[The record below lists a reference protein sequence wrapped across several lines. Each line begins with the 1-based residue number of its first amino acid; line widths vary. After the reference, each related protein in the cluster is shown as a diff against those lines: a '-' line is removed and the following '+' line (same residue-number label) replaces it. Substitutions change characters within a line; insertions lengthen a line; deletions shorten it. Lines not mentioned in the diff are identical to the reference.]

1 LEFTLHVGEAITN
14 PEGAVK
20 KHPSLDL
27 NPVPSTVTGVPRLPG
42 TGGEPIVGVSL
53 TDAVTVNVADAESP
67 LFPVIVTVYSCPGA
81 VFETMKNVLV
91 SAPAEVIAQ
100 LDEVNR
106 RVSLD
111 TMELQGPA
119 SSVENVVLVIVTVWP
134 AAPVV
139 GPKVMLGAIS
149 GTKLAVA

>member
-1 LEFTLHVGEAITN
+1 
-14 PEGAVK
+14 
-20 KHPSLDL
+20 
-27 NPVPSTVTGVPRLPG
+27 
-42 TGGEPIVGVSL
+42 
-53 TDAVTVNVADAESP
+53 
-67 LFPVIVTVYSCPGA
+67 
-81 VFETMKNVLV
+81 MKNVLV

-139 GPKVMLGAIS
+139 GAKVMLGALS
-149 GTKLAVA
+149 GAKLAVA